1 MNFAAF
7 ALANLLGGYARGRRE
22 RTEFEE
28 EKRNRDRT
36 LRLSEERLNEERKRR
51 EWEQEQAAYK
61 REQDEYS
68 RDRDEYWKWIETART
83 AASNLNPQGV
93 AAAVAKANSI
103 AEKRG
108 FAKVDPDMFSPGAKT
123 VAEHLGKVAEI
134 GLPWSAVAP
143 GVHWALGTQAPPPPP
158 PAAPAPGPAIPPPA
172 AATPVTPSLGVAAAL
187 RPAESAVPGGALRWP
202 PRGAASLPP
211 PGVSAAPAPG
221 PAPGPSTDSLG
232 EEYDK
237 TRRRLRVKSVLG
249 DLADI
254 ARAGAT
260 GEELS
265 NFLAVATG
273 ERDPWEAI
281 KGSGLSLR
289 QDEIRSKTE
298 KNRADAALAEMK
310 ARYIPQEM
318 LQREKELEL
327 EAKKAERDWWLDQQN
342 LALRIK
348 AEAARRA
355 LASQQ
360 LEIARRLADLR
371 AEEFDHRR
379 WRDRES
385 LILRSFETAALSAS
399 WDTPLNQ
406 DIARDAWDKAKNLSL
421 PGAGALP
428 GGGAPPAKAAPPAPG
443 APTAQRKTGSSL
455 SPEDRQLNQWR
466 KHGLVLLN
474 GKKVSGAQ
482 VDEFVRAMMLK
493 GKSNAQIVE
502 MIRRLGAR

>member
-22 RTEFEE
+22 RMEFEE
-28 EKRNRDRT
+28 DKRNRDRA
-36 LRLSEERLNEERKRR
+36 LRLSEERLSEERKRR
-51 EWEQEQAAYK
+51 EWEEQEAAYK

-83 AASNLNPQGV
+83 AASNLNHQGV

-143 GVHWALGTQAPPPPP
+143 GVHWALGTQAPPP
-158 PAAPAPGPAIPPPA
+158 AGAPAPGPAIPPPA
-172 AATPVTPSLGVAAAL
+172 AAAPVTPALGVAAAL

-211 PGVSAAPAPG
+211 PGVPAPPAPG

-289 QDEIRSKTE
+289 QDEIKSRTE

-327 EAKKAERDWWLDQQN
+327 EAKKAEWDWWLDRQN
-342 LALRIK
+342 LALRIR
-348 AEAARRA
+348 AEAARQA
-355 LASQQ
+355 LARQQ
-360 LEIARRLADLR
+360 LAIAQRLADLR

-406 DIARDAWDKAKNLSL
+406 DIAKDAWDKAKNLSL
-421 PGAGALP
+421 PGAGA
-428 GGGAPPAKAAPPAPG
+428 PPAKAAPPAQS
-443 APTAQRKTGSSL
+443 APPAKGKIGSSL
-455 SPEDRQLNQWR
+455 SPEDRQLYRWR
-466 KHGLVLLN
+466 KNGLVLPD
-474 GKKVSGAQ
+474 GKKVSPAG
-482 VDEFVRAMMLK
+482 VDQFVRKAMLD
-493 GKSNAQIVE
+493 GKSNAQIVA
-502 MIRRLGAR
+502 MLRRWGAK